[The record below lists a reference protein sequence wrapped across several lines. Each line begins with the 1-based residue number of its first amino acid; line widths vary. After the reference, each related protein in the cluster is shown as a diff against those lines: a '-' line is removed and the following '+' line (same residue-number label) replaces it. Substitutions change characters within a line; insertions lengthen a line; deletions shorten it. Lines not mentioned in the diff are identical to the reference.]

1 MPSLKLE
8 SFSGIVPRTGPTLLQ
23 DNQAQIAKNGKLQ
36 SGEIRPWRAKDLV
49 YSTVVSNV
57 QTIYKFQGPVNRS
70 PIWLEWAADVNVVAG
85 PVADTGDYRLY
96 YTSNSFSPKKT
107 NWALASGNDV
117 GAAPYPNGY
126 YEMGTP
132 APTSAPIVTA
142 AGTIPAQTVTLTAYQ
157 IATFVVGDILHITVD
172 EHDPVDVTL
181 TAGVGGGVTV
191 QSLSTQLDAV
201 TGLNTT
207 IDGADLIVTTE
218 TATTASQ
225 IIIKKKTGT
234 VDNYD
239 ADVVTYTSFKAIT
252 YGTSTTAATTTISN
266 TEITSLAPN
275 ARLAVTVNNGLPVS
289 ITISAGAGTFPEAV
303 TATSLKNALA
313 TISGLNAVV
322 NDVVPQTVTATT
334 TYVGATA
341 SIKIDKIVPR
351 VDPVYTTV
359 AQTSLKIAAMETR
372 SYIYTIVTEFGT
384 VAEESAPSPASV
396 VSCNTSGDTVTVTGF
411 ATPPTGNY
419 NFKYRRIYRT
429 VSGNA
434 STTYQLVAEIP
445 VSQASYADTKSV
457 TELGQV
463 ITSLYYTPP
472 PSDLQGIVAM
482 PNGMLAGFRGSE
494 IWFCEPY
501 LPHAWPDVYV
511 LTTEFPIVG
520 LGVFGNSLVVGTT
533 KQPYLITGSSPTSLS
548 QDKLPMIQP
557 CVSKKSIASD
567 QYGVIYASPN
577 GLISIGPGTQ
587 DVITTALYTR
597 DEWQAVNPTSMIG
610 ALYNNMYFGFY
621 KVGSAYNSI
630 VIQRG
635 DQPPLVSFDADADAV
650 FVEPTTGY
658 LHILSNADKKVYTLD
673 TNTTTNSVFQWRSK
687 KFIQSKPLNYAA
699 LQVHADYAYM
709 SSHSG
714 SYVNVKIYFDGTQ
727 VFSGNI
733 TSDYPVRL
741 PAVSRGYNVEIEVHG
756 NVPVRRVSVATTMA
770 ELTGI

>member
-23 DNQAQIAKNGKLQ
+23 DNQAQIAKNLKLQ

-49 YSTVVSNV
+49 HTTTVAGVKS
-57 QTIYKFQGPVNRS
+57 IYKFQGPANRN

-96 YTSNSFSPKKT
+96 YTSDSFSPKKT
-107 NWALASGNDV
+107 NWALASGNDA
-117 GAAPYPNGY
+117 GTAPYPNGY
-126 YEMGTP
+126 YELGTP
-132 APTSAPIVTA
+132 APISAPIVSA
-142 AGTIPAQTVTLTAYQ
+142 AGAVVHPSVTITAFQ
-157 IATFVVGDILHITVD
+157 IATLNVGDILNVTVD
-172 EHDPVDVTL
+172 ENAAVNITL
-181 TAGVGGGVTV
+181 TAGTGGEVTA
-191 QSLSTQLDAV
+191 QSLSTQLDAI
-201 TGLNTT
+201 TGLTT
-207 IDGADLIVTTE
+207 SIDSADVVVTTE
-218 TATTASQ
+218 SATTASQ
-225 IIIKKKTGT
+225 IIIKKQTGT
-234 VDNYD
+234 TDNYD
-239 ADVVTYTSFKAIT
+239 SGVVTYTTFVST
-252 YGTSTTAATTTISN
+252 VYGTSLAGATTTLSN
-266 TEITSLAPN
+266 AQITGIAPN
-275 ARLAVTVNNGLPVS
+275 SRLAVTINGGATIS
-289 ITISAGAGTFPEAV
+289 ITVVAGAGTFPPAV
-303 TATSLKNALA
+303 TATSLKAALTA
-313 TISGLNAVV
+313 VAGINVTVDAVIPETLTIT
-322 NDVVPQTVTATT
+322 TVLTGT
-334 TYVGATA
+334 TA
-341 SIKIDKIVPR
+341 SIKIDKINPR

-359 AQTSLKIAAMETR
+359 AQTSTTQPVVETR
-372 SYIYTIVTEFGT
+372 SYVYTIVTEFGT
-384 VAEESAPSPASV
+384 VAEESAPSPAALV
-396 VSCNTSGDTVTVTGF
+396 TCNTAGDTVTITGF

-429 VSGNA
+429 VSGSA

-457 TELGQV
+457 TELGQ
-463 ITSLYYTPP
+463 IISSLYYTPP

-557 CVSKKSIASD
+557 CVSKRSIASD

-587 DVITTALYTR
+587 DVISTALYTR
-597 DEWQAVNPTSMIG
+597 DEWQAINPTSMIG

-621 KVGSAYNSI
+621 KVGSTYGSI

-635 DQPPLVSFDADADAV
+635 DIPPLVNFDADADAV

-658 LHILSNADKKVYTLD
+658 LHILSHADNNVYTLD
-673 TNTTTNSVFQWRSK
+673 TSTSANSVFQWRSK
-687 KFIQSKPLNYAA
+687 KFLQIKPLNYAA

-709 SSHSG
+709 SAHAG
-714 SYVNVKIYFDGTQ
+714 SYINIKIYLDGTQ
-727 VFSGNI
+727 VFTGNI

-741 PAVSRGYNVEIEVHG
+741 PAVSRGYNVEIEVNG
-756 NVPVRRVSVATTMA
+756 NVPVRRVSVATSMA